1 MAVFTSMYDPMNKD
15 KEKLMN
21 ENEELLKDML
31 DFAIK
36 ELEDNE
42 IELIDQMKACDDS
55 QTESFEKTGKKL
67 MNYYVLFCQSLKI
80 EKLYHTFN
88 LKKDTEAFIPRMERY
103 IRSKDKIV
111 IQNMFPGYLFIKTTM
126 NQTEFDTLLLLMKE
140 ERDGVI
146 RELKKEEVSALTK
159 EEIKLLDI
167 LLNKQYILVMSK
179 GYKINGRTKIIEGPL
194 KKLEEHIVS
203 VDKKSH
209 EAVLNIEF
217 LNKKLK
223 AGIEMQNKEV

>member
-31 DFAIK
+31 DFAIQ
-36 ELEDNE
+36 ELQDNE
-42 IELIDQMKACDDS
+42 IELIDQMKACDDYQSIFECLKQRALKRQEKANELLCPVLSKLKDRKALSYIQS
-55 QTESFEKTGKKL
+55 Q
-67 MNYYVLFCQSLKI
+67 
-80 EKLYHTFN
+80 
-88 LKKDTEAFIPRMERY
+88 KDTEAFIPRMERY

-179 GYKINGRTKIIEGPL
+179 GYKINGRTKIIEGSL
-194 KKLEEHIVS
+194 K
-203 VDKKSH
+203 
-209 EAVLNIEF
+209 N
-217 LNKKLK
+217 
-223 AGIEMQNKEV
+223 

>member
-1 MAVFTSMYDPMNKD
+1 
-15 KEKLMN
+15 
-21 ENEELLKDML
+21 
-31 DFAIK
+31 
-36 ELEDNE
+36 
-42 IELIDQMKACDDS
+42 
-55 QTESFEKTGKKL
+55 

-88 LKKDTEAFIPRMERY
+88 LKKDTEAFIPIMERY

>member
-1 MAVFTSMYDPMNKD
+1 M
-15 KEKLMN
+15 
-21 ENEELLKDML
+21 
-31 DFAIK
+31 
-36 ELEDNE
+36 
-42 IELIDQMKACDDS
+42 S

-80 EKLYHTFN
+80 EKLYHIFN

-111 IQNMFPGYLFIKTTM
+111 IQNMFPGYLFIKTKM
-126 NQTEFDTLLLLMKE
+126 NQT
-140 ERDGVI
+140 
-146 RELKKEEVSALTK
+146 
-159 EEIKLLDI
+159 DI

-179 GYKINGRTKIIEGPL
+179 GYKVNGRTKIIEGPL
-194 KKLEEHIVS
+194 KELEEHIVA

>member
-1 MAVFTSMYDPMNKD
+1 M
-15 KEKLMN
+15 
-21 ENEELLKDML
+21 
-31 DFAIK
+31 
-36 ELEDNE
+36 
-42 IELIDQMKACDDS
+42 S

-111 IQNMFPGYLFIKTTM
+111 IQNMFPGYLFIKTKM

-167 LLNKQYILVMSK
+167 LLNEQYIMVMSK
-179 GYKINGRTKIIEGPL
+179 GYKVNGRTKIIEGPL
-194 KKLEEHIVS
+194 KQLEEYIVA

-223 AGIEMQNKEV
+223 AGIEMQNNEV

>member
-1 MAVFTSMYDPMNKD
+1 
-15 KEKLMN
+15 
-21 ENEELLKDML
+21 
-31 DFAIK
+31 
-36 ELEDNE
+36 
-42 IELIDQMKACDDS
+42 
-55 QTESFEKTGKKL
+55 

-103 IRSKDKIV
+103 IRSKDKII

-126 NQTEFDTLLLLMKE
+126 NQTEFDTLLLLM
-140 ERDGVI
+140 
-146 RELKKEEVSALTK
+146 K

>member
-1 MAVFTSMYDPMNKD
+1 M
-15 KEKLMN
+15 
-21 ENEELLKDML
+21 
-31 DFAIK
+31 
-36 ELEDNE
+36 
-42 IELIDQMKACDDS
+42 S

-67 MNYYVLFCQSLKI
+67 INYYVLFCQSLKI

-146 RELKKEEVSALTK
+146 RELKKEEVSAL
-159 EEIKLLDI
+159 LDI
-167 LLNKQYILVMSK
+167 LLNKQYILGMSK

>member
-1 MAVFTSMYDPMNKD
+1 MQIKSFYKIG
-15 KEKLMN
+15 EK
-21 ENEELLKDML
+21 
-31 DFAIK
+31 I
-36 ELEDNE
+36 
-42 IELIDQMKACDDS
+42 
-55 QTESFEKTGKKL
+55 

-80 EKLYHTFN
+80 EKLYQTFN
-88 LKKDTEAFIPRMERY
+88 LKKDTEAFIPKMEKY
-103 IRSKDKIV
+103 IRSKDEII
-111 IQNMFPGYLFIKTTM
+111 IQSMFPGYLFIKTNM
-126 NQTEFDTLLLLMKE
+126 DQTEFDTLLLLMKE

-167 LLNKQYILVMSK
+167 LLNEQYILVMSK
-179 GYKINGRTKIIEGPL
+179 GYKVNGRTKVIEGPL
-194 KKLEEHIVS
+194 KQLEEYIVA

-223 AGIEMQNKEV
+223 AGIEMQNNEV